1 LQAESSKAD
10 CEKRGQLVADLS
22 YSIDTL
28 RTELTRIKQTMFAQ
42 IGKHINFDAPTNL
55 QNGSRQINCEEH
67 LHNEVIIQLSEIRA
81 LISLA

>member
-1 LQAESSKAD
+1 MQAESSKAD